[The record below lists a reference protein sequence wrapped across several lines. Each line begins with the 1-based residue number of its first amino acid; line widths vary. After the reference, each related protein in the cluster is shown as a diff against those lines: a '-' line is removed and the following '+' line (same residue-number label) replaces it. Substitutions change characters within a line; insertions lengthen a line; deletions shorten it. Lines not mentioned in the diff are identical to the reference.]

1 MARIAGIKLHKTPSG
16 EIKSATIDM
25 KKHGELLK
33 PLLEKVGA
41 VVEDDFDK
49 RWKELQVT
57 GYTVEEFRERLLAH
71 NRKLWKITIPR

>member
-16 EIKSATIDM
+16 EIKAATIDM

-49 RWKELQVT
+49 RWKEAVPF
-57 GYTVEEFRERLLAH
+57 EEAKERTLSFVRSLP
-71 NRKLWKITIPR
+71 WKK

>member
-1 MARIAGIKLHKTPSG
+1 MKRLRQPTIFFGQKCFFYTNNKPMALIAGIKLHKTPSG
-16 EIKSATIDM
+16 EIKAATIDM

-49 RWKELQVT
+49 R
-57 GYTVEEFRERLLAH
+57 
-71 NRKLWKITIPR
+71 